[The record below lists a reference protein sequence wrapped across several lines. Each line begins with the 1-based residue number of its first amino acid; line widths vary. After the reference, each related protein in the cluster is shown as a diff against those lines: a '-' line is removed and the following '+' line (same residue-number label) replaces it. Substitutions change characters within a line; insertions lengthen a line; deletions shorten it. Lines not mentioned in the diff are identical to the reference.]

1 MLPKFKTSRTHT
13 VYALL
18 RRLYF
23 TLLFAYAPSLLLL
36 SILFDLGSQS
46 GFLQLGFLLPL
57 AGLTILSFPIFMA
70 LLLVGVLIHHLLCVK
85 TGRLSGRLAKEGTLC
100 YSLSLL
106 CLILTCA
113 SAIAYTE
120 SVMPIVSFVGLCVFC
135 LASALLFVCCHAHVN
150 RVAGYEDTDKMRESR
165 RLRTAKHTL
174 SSLVIVSFVLAFLL
188 TPYSTVRYDDG
199 GTVKIQALGYA
210 VVKWNRKWDMDVPNE
225 PSDYANEPQRTRVY
239 LFPDNMKSYEEL
251 WRLKH

>member
-1 MLPKFKTSRTHT
+1 MHPQLKTTRARVT
-13 VYALL
+13 YALL

-23 TLLFAYAPSLLLL
+23 ILLFAYVPSLFILSTIVDLSSRGGILQVGFWLPFLVL
-36 SILFDLGSQS
+36 SIFS
-46 GFLQLGFLLPL
+46 LPL
-57 AGLTILSFPIFMA
+57 FLA
-70 LLLVGVLIHHLLCVK
+70 LLLIGILVNHLLCVK
-85 TGRLSGRLAKEGTLC
+85 TGRIEGKPARVGTLC
-100 YSLSLL
+100 YSLSLA
-106 CLILTCA
+106 CLLLTCV

-120 SVMPIVSFVGLCVFC
+120 NVLPLLSFMGLCAFC
-135 LASALLFVCCHAHVN
+135 LAAALLFVCCHAYLRRTLDPDEETAVDPPRIATCK
-150 RVAGYEDTDKMRESR
+150 RVLTVS
-165 RLRTAKHTL
+165 
-174 SSLVIVSFVLAFLL
+174 VIAVIVLAFLL

-239 LFPDNMKSYEEL
+239 IFPDNMKSYEEL